1 MHEFQ
6 DPSSRTRLAV
16 TFVWIYLAVSS
27 LVTLLT
33 LYGYVSPETFFD
45 PQTLM
50 IAGLALVAS
59 TIVMVACIVVVAF
72 WIHRVSANA
81 HALSDDMTISP
92 GWAVG
97 WYFVPIANL
106 VKPYQGMKEAWMASH
121 FRDNW
126 HGEPTPALL
135 IWWWALWLITNILAN
150 ISFRIGGYYPDEFAP
165 APVAFLDLVGG
176 VLNVALCLILIRMM
190 KQLCHAQLYARHDET
205 FA

>member
-16 TFVWIYLAVSS
+16 AFVWIYLAASS

-33 LYGYVSPETFFD
+33 LYAYLSPETFFD
-45 PQTLM
+45 PQTLA
-50 IAGLALVAS
+50 IAGLAMVAS
-59 TIVMVACIVVVAF
+59 AIVMVACIVVVAF

-81 HALSDDMTISP
+81 HVLSNDMTISP

-106 VKPYQGMKEAWMASH
+106 FKPYQGMKEAWMASH

-135 IWWWALWLITNILAN
+135 VWWWALWLITNILAN
-150 ISFRIGGYYPDEFAP
+150 ISFRIGNQYPDEFAP
-165 APVAFLDLVGG
+165 APVAVLELVGG
-176 VLNVALCLILIRMM
+176 VLNVALCLILITMM
-190 KQLCHAQLYARHDET
+190 KRLCAAQLYARHDET

>member
-1 MHEFQ
+1 MHEFK
-6 DPSSRTRLAV
+6 DPSPRTQMAV
-16 TFVWIYLAVSS
+16 AFVWIYLAVSS
-27 LVTLLT
+27 LMTLLT
-33 LYGYVSPETFFD
+33 LYGYLSPEAFLE
-45 PQTLM
+45 PQALL
-50 IAGLALVAS
+50 IAGLSQLASAL
-59 TIVMVACIVVVAF
+59 VMVACIVVVAL

-97 WYFVPIANL
+97 WYFIPFANL

-135 IWWWALWLITNILAN
+135 VWWWALWLITNILAN
-150 ISFRIGGYYPDEFAP
+150 ISFRIGNLYPEEFAP
-165 APVAFLDLVGG
+165 APVAFLDLVGSL
-176 VLNVALCLILIRMM
+176 LNVALCLILIAMM
-190 KQLCHAQLYARHDET
+190 KQLCVAQLHAQHDET